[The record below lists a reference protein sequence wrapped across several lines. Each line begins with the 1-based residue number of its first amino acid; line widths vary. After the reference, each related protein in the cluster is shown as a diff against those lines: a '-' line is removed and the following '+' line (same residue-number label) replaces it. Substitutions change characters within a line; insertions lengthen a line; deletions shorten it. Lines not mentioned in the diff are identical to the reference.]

1 MGIELSKKELNMPKI
16 KTRRA
21 AAKRFE
27 VTGSGKFRRRKQ
39 NLRHILTKK
48 NAKRRMRLG
57 KSAIVDSTNEL
68 AVRRMLPN
76 S

>member
-1 MGIELSKKELNMPKI
+1 MPKI

-21 AAKRFE
+21 AAKRFT
-27 VTGSGKFRRRKQ
+27 VTGSGKFKHRRQ

-48 NAKRRMRLG
+48 SPKRKMLLG
-57 KSAIVDSTNEL
+57 QSAIVDSSNEK

-76 S
+76 G